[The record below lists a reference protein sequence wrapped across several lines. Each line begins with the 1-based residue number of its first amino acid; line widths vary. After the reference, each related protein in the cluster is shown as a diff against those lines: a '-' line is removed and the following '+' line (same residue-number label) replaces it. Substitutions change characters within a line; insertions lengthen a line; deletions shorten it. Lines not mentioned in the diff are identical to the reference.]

1 VADAA
6 GSLFRVTRPVRVLFL
21 CVGNSCQSQMAEG
34 WLRHLGG
41 DRFVVRSAGT
51 EPRHLH
57 PLATRAMQEE
67 GVDIGAQRGKG
78 VEAIQR
84 ESFDVCI
91 ALSSAAREACPP
103 LPHVA
108 RVETREFDDPT
119 WFEDEGGAD
128 LDEFRRLR
136 DELRAFV
143 AELVAS
149 RG

>member
-1 VADAA
+1 M
-6 GSLFRVTRPVRVLFL
+6 SRPYRVLFV
-21 CVGNSCQSQMAEG
+21 CVANSCQSQMAEG

-41 DRFVVRSAGT
+41 DRFLARSAGT
-51 EPRHLH
+51 DPRHLH
-57 PLATRAMQEE
+57 PLATRVMQEA

-78 VEAIQR
+78 IEATLR
-84 ESFDVCI
+84 EKFDLCV
-91 ALSSAAREACPP
+91 ALSEAARTACPP

-119 WFEDEGGAD
+119 WFEDADGAD

-143 AELVAS
+143 EGIVAG
-149 RG
+149 RA

>member
-1 VADAA
+1 MN
-6 GSLFRVTRPVRVLFL
+6 RPHRVLFV
-21 CVGNSCQSQMAEG
+21 CVGNACQSQMAEG

-41 DRFVVRSAGT
+41 ERFVVRSAGT
-51 EPRHLH
+51 APRHLH
-57 PLATRAMQEE
+57 PLATRAMQEA

-78 VEAIQR
+78 IEAILR
-84 ESFDVCI
+84 ESFDVCF
-91 ALSSAAREACPP
+91 ALSDAARRACPP

-119 WFEDEGGAD
+119 WFEDADGAD

-143 AELVAS
+143 EGMVA
-149 RG
+149 GEA